1 MKKLIPY
8 LLFISLLTLLVGC
21 GNDEDARDKERQQ
34 EQQQITAQ
42 QKVKFTNIGACLKQ
56 KQKEAG
62 ISEDA
67 KPTADMFRQCI
78 SLTKK

>member
-21 GNDEDARDKERQQ
+21 GNSEDAMDTEQAKERQQ
-34 EQQQITAQ
+34 ITTQQT
-42 QKVKFTNIGACLKQ
+42 VKFTNLSSCLKQ
-56 KQKEAG
+56 KKTEAG

-67 KPTADMFRQCI
+67 KPSSDMVRQCLA
-78 SLTKK
+78 LTKQ